1 MALAR
6 PAPVHC
12 TEYSV
17 SPLTPT
23 VAYGSPRSHPD
34 HTQITR
40 MQATEITDAGI
51 AALKSKRYD
60 VCRINYAN
68 PDMVGP

>member
-1 MALAR
+1 M
-6 PAPVHC
+6 
-12 TEYSV
+12 
-17 SPLTPT
+17 TPRSHREHT
-23 VAYGSPRSHPD
+23 QITPRSHPD